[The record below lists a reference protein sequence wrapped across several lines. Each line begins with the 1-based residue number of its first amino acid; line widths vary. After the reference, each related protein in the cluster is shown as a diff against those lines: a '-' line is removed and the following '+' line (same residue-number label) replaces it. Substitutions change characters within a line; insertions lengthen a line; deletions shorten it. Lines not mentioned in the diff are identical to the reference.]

1 MSEQS
6 IREHHIGEPWLGM
19 LSTILTE
26 AGLGSEVQAF
36 LYSKDVIGAPGLGR
50 GGNYQGQ
57 RSKDTDSLT
66 RRGRYLE
73 PWRLHPHEETKSF
86 VLRNNCCSNQKEH
99 HFVHAGT

>member
-36 LYSKDVIGAPGLGR
+36 LYSKDVIGAPDLEEVAIIRANGVKIPI
-50 GGNYQGQ
+50 
-57 RSKDTDSLT
+57 RSPGAAVTLNPGDSIRMRDQIVRFT
-66 RRGRYLE
+66 
-73 PWRLHPHEETKSF
+73 
-86 VLRNNCCSNQKEH
+86 
-99 HFVHAGT
+99 